1 MKILILNTA
10 EHTGGAAV
18 AANRLLRALLC
29 SGVSATMLVRDR
41 ATDDPA
47 VVSLDRGAARRW
59 LNFLYFVWERLVI
72 YLCNRLSK
80 RNLFQVSIA
89 NTGINIRRT
98 AAFREA
104 DVIHI
109 HWINQGFLSLDEIA
123 RIIASG
129 KRVVWTLHDL
139 WPATAICHYPSD
151 CVKYRT
157 DCSACPMMSE
167 NPLVDLAKRVA
178 RRKGKI
184 DWQRVTF
191 VGCSEWIART
201 ARESVWLR
209 EARFVSIPNPID
221 TTLFRPIDRREARQ
235 RLGLPEE
242 KRLIL
247 FAAAKL
253 SDTRKG
259 AAFLLEACR
268 LLAAEMEGE
277 MEIILMGSDATELSA
292 LSPVPVRALGY
303 ISGAEKLAEAYSCA
317 DLFVIPSLEDNL
329 PNTIM
334 EAMTCGTPCVGFRTG
349 GIPEMI
355 DHEVNG
361 YVSASRDSADLARGI
376 AWVLRHPEPGNLSA
390 ACREKVMRCY
400 QESVVAKKYI
410 ALYQKL
416 IQEKI

>member
-1 MKILILNTA
+1 MKILILNTT

-18 AANRLLRALLC
+18 AANRLLRALLR

-139 WPATAICHYPSD
+139 WPATAICHYPGD

-184 DWQRVTF
+184 DWRRVTF

-201 ARESVWLR
+201 ASESVWLR

-259 AAFLLEACR
+259 ATFLLEACR

-361 YVSASRDSADLARGI
+361 YVADSRDSADLARGI

>member
-139 WPATAICHYPSD
+139 WPATAICHYPGD

-184 DWQRVTF
+184 DWRRVTF

-201 ARESVWLR
+201 AKESVWLR

-277 MEIILMGSDATELSA
+277 LEIILMGSDAAELSA

-303 ISGAEKLAEAYSCA
+303 ISGAAELAVAYSCA

-355 DHEVNG
+355 DHEMNG
-361 YVSASRDSADLARGI
+361 YVADSRDSADLARGI

>member
-47 VVSLDRGAARRW
+47 VVSLDQGAVRRW

-72 YLCNRLSK
+72 YLCNKLNK

-139 WPATAICHYPSD
+139 WPATAICHYPGD

-157 DCSACPMMSE
+157 GCSACPMLNP
-167 NPLVDLAKRVA
+167 NPLVDLAAKVA

-184 DWQRVTF
+184 DWRRVTF

-201 ARESVWLR
+201 ASESVWLR

-259 AAFLLEACR
+259 ATFLLEACR

-277 MEIILMGSDATELSA
+277 MEIILMGSDAAELSA

-303 ISGAEKLAEAYSCA
+303 ISGAAELAVAYSCA

-334 EAMTCGTPCVGFRTG
+334 EAMACGTPCVGFRTG

-361 YVSASRDSADLARGI
+361 YVAASRDSADLARGI
-376 AWVLRHPEPGNLSA
+376 AWVLRHPEPGNLSV
-390 ACREKVMRCY
+390 ACREKVMRRY

-410 ALYQKL
+410 ALYQEL
-416 IQEKI
+416 IQEQI